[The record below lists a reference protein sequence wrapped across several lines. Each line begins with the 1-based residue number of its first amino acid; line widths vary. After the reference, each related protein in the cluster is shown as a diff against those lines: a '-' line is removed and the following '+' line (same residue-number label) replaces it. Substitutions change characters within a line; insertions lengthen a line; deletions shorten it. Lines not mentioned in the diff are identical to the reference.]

1 MTDTGERSDVA
12 GGGRRRG
19 GRGLHGMRER
29 AATYG
34 GKLEAGPSPQG
45 GWRVHLRLDP
55 DAEGALR

>member
-1 MTDTGERSDVA
+1 MA
-12 GGGRRRG
+12 GAG

-34 GKLEAGPSPQG
+34 DELEAGRRPHG

-55 DAEGALR
+55 GAEGVLS